1 MHSAGKRGER
11 TQTLEG
17 VLLEAALSFFLGRGK
32 IKFHQHAES
41 QLIFPNP
48 KTADIHHKRA
58 KTKQNETHKRNINS
72 VAHITVQENLPR
84 KDIYIY
90 IHLSIYIYK
99 QRSRQNSAN
108 NRSVA
113 KMISVDEKDGSN
125 MQVTRFQSKKFSAL
139 FLLLRRWGIHA
150 ARFRG

>member
-58 KTKQNETHKRNINS
+58 KTKQNETHKRNIVS
-72 VAHITVQENLPR
+72 AAHITV
-84 KDIYIY
+84 
-90 IHLSIYIYK
+90 
-99 QRSRQNSAN
+99 
-108 NRSVA
+108 
-113 KMISVDEKDGSN
+113 
-125 MQVTRFQSKKFSAL
+125 
-139 FLLLRRWGIHA
+139 
-150 ARFRG
+150 

>member
-1 MHSAGKRGER
+1 MHSAGRRGER

-48 KTADIHHKRA
+48 KTVDIHHKRA
-58 KTKQNETHKRNINS
+58 KQNKTRHTNETSSLLRTSPFEK
-72 VAHITVQENLPR
+72 NLPKNR
-84 KDIYIY
+84 NIYIY
-90 IHLSIYIYK
+90 ISVYIYK

-108 NRSVA
+108 KRPVA
-113 KMISVDEKDGSN
+113 KIISADEKRWIENTGHTVPVKEV
-125 MQVTRFQSKKFSAL
+125 QRTL
-139 FLLLRRWGIHA
+139 FTS
-150 ARFRG
+150 